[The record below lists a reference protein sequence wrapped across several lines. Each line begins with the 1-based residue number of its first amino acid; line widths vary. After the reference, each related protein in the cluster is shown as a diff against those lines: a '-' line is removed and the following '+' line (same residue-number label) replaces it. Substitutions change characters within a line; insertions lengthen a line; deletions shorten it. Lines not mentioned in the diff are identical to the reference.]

1 MMIVSNN
8 TQSALMELIKQCF
21 ILNRAMDRCV
31 SVLGVKFACNKS
43 ANLIHHG
50 IAHWPLSLADEIGSK
65 CLERYNISV
74 LYGETPS
81 GIENYNRA
89 SDIIAEVERRVIDFQ
104 TMFMGVCKIAL
115 DNNDIHV
122 YADLLDMLEDVNEV
136 VEQVV
141 LLNDKM
147 ALYGEDRIMAYDHDI
162 DHFWILKEAN

>member
-1 MMIVSNN
+1 MIVSKN
-8 TQSALMELIKQCF
+8 TQDALMELIKQCF

-31 SVLGVKFACNKS
+31 SVLGVKFACNQS

-50 IAHWPLSLADEIGSK
+50 IAHWPLSLADDIAAK

-74 LYGETPS
+74 IYGATPS
-81 GIENYNRA
+81 GAEDYDRA

-122 YADLLDMLEDVNEV
+122 YADLLDMLEDVNEIT
-136 VEQVV
+136 EQVI
-141 LLNDKM
+141 LLRDKM
-147 ALYGEDRIMAYDHDI
+147 DVYGEERIGAYDHDVP
-162 DHFWILKEAN
+162 DFWILKEDN